1 MELVNEFTVPATP
14 ADAWKLLTDV
24 ERIAP
29 CLPGAT
35 VESQGGDT
43 YTGTVSVKVG
53 PIKVGYDGTVAFREL
68 DPAALRMVLDARGKE
83 RTGKGSAA
91 AAITVD
97 LHDDGAGGTRVQ
109 VRTDLQITGKV
120 AQFGRSAMA
129 DISARLIDQF
139 AANLASLFIADPT
152 KDPVGVLGASP
163 AGPAAASTVGAAT
176 AGELD
181 ALALAGPL
189 LRRTVA
195 PALGFGVGVL
205 LTWLVARLRVARTA
219 ALPAVQS

>member
-1 MELVNEFTVPATP
+1 
-14 ADAWKLLTDV
+14 
-24 ERIAP
+24 
-29 CLPGAT
+29 
-35 VESQGGDT
+35 
-43 YTGTVSVKVG
+43 VSVKVG

-68 DPAALRMVLDARGKE
+68 DPATLRMVLDARGRE

-91 AAITVD
+91 AVITVD
-97 LHDDGAGGTRVQ
+97 LHDDGGGGTRVQ

-129 DISARLIDQF
+129 DISTRLIDQF
-139 AANLASLFIADPT
+139 AANLASLFNADPT
-152 KDPVGVLGASP
+152 QDAAGALAAASP
-163 AGPAAASTVGAAT
+163 ADPSAPSTVQAAT

-195 PALGFGVGVL
+195 PALGFGLGVL
-205 LTWLVARLRVARTA
+205 LTWLVARLRVPRTSV
-219 ALPAVQS
+219 LPAAQS

>member
-14 ADAWKLLTDV
+14 ADAWTLLTDV

-35 VESQGGDT
+35 VESQGEDT
-43 YTGTVSVKVG
+43 YTGAVSVKVG

-68 DPAALRMVLDARGKE
+68 DRAALRMVLGARGKE

-91 AAITVD
+91 AVITVD
-97 LHDDGAGGTRVQ
+97 LHDDGGGGTRVQ
-109 VRTDLQITGKV
+109 VRTDLQITGKI

-129 DISARLIDQF
+129 DISTRLIDQF
-139 AANLASLFIADPT
+139 AANLASLFSADPT
-152 KDPVGVLGASP
+152 QDAAEALSVPT
-163 AGPAAASTVGAAT
+163 AGPAAATAA
-176 AGELD
+176 ELD

-205 LTWLVARLRVARTA
+205 LTWLVARVRVARTSV
-219 ALPAVQS
+219 LPAAQS